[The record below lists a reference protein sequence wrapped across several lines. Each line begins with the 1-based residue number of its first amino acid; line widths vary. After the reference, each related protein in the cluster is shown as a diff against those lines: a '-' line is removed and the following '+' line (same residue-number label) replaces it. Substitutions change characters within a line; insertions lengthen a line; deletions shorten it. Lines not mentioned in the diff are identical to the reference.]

1 LTDYSHRLGRVLV
14 DIDKNEIVLMNI
26 TWYLFPLAAAVSLVW
41 NTSRYEFTPLILQR
55 SLKLFLQIIL
65 FMAVILAVLFALS
78 YGI

>member
-1 LTDYSHRLGRVLV
+1 
-14 DIDKNEIVLMNI
+14 MNI

-65 FMAVILAVLFALS
+65 FMAVILAVLALCRKPRWPALI
-78 YGI
+78 YGPLAALAGLLSLMIM